1 MNAGMRRK
9 LTGSANQPQSGK
21 SFGLLRL
28 AAWLLLVAVI
38 VVTVVPA
45 EFRPTT
51 PLPLKAERAL
61 GFATLTF
68 IFTIAYPRRWL
79 LILLGMSAAAVGLEL
94 LQFAVPSRDPSPI
107 DATVKIIGAVLGVM
121 AAMFCRRIGAM
132 ALDRWRS

>member
-1 MNAGMRRK
+1 MNAKMRRK
-9 LTGSANQPQSGK
+9 LTGSANQPQSGN
-21 SFGLLRL
+21 SFGPLRI

-68 IFTIAYPRRWL
+68 VFTIAYPRRWL

-107 DATVKIIGAVLGVM
+107 DATVKVIGAVLGVF
-121 AAMFCRRIGAM
+121 AAKVCSRMGAM